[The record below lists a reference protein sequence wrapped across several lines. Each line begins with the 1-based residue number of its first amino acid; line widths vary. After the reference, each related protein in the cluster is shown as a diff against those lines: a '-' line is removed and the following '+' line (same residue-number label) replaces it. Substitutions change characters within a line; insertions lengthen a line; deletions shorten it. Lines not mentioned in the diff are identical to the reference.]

1 MTLIF
6 IGVEMEIPIDETKRL
21 LVKRTKE
28 EDKMIKRVMERA
40 RQKGFAN
47 KLPNYTKM
55 KKYC

>member
-1 MTLIF
+1 
-6 IGVEMEIPIDETKRL
+6 MEIPIDETKRL